1 MINVQIVDDHIMV
14 AESLSIIINKSGF
27 ARVTNLYHT
36 LHACSEGLTKQ
47 LPDIL
52 LLDIGMPDG
61 DGVKF
66 CAQMTKIYP
75 DIKII
80 MLTGYREFNIV
91 KYAMLN
97 GARGYILKNA
107 ESEEM
112 FKGLKI
118 VNNGKQ
124 FLSKDI
130 NNIFDD
136 PQKANTIWLTDIERK
151 ILKLCAEGYTQRQ
164 IAVAID
170 RDFETVKSHLKNI
183 RIKLNA
189 KNTTQ
194 AVRTG
199 DMMGLL

>member
-1 MINVQIVDDHIMV
+1 MV

-27 ARVTNLYHT
+27 ARVTNLYYT
-36 LHACSEGLTKQ
+36 LHACSEGLTRQ

-75 DIKII
+75 TLKII

-118 VNNGKQ
+118 VNDGKQ

-130 NNIFDD
+130 NNVFDD
-136 PQKANTIWLTDIERK
+136 PKRANTIWLTDIERK

-164 IAVAID
+164 IAVTID
-170 RDFETVKSHLKNI
+170 RDFETVKSHLKNV
-183 RIKLNA
+183 RIKLGA